1 MISSACVIAVTK
13 SITPV
18 MAALGLAE
26 LDALGLT
33 LAENDALGDM
43 VGLKLEE
50 GD

>member
-1 MISSACVIAVTK
+1 MIAVIK

-18 MAALGLAE
+18 IAALGLAE
-26 LDALGLT
+26 LDALGLR

-43 VGLKLEE
+43 VGLKLED